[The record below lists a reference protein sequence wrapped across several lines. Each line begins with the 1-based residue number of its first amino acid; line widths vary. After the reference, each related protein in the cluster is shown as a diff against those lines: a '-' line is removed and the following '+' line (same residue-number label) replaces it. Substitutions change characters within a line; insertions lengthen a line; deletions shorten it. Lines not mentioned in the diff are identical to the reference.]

1 MHEIIKKAKQEKRNL
16 LEHEALELLKE
27 YNIPVPKNI
36 LARDAEEAVAAARK
50 IKYPV
55 VLKVVSKDILHKS
68 DIGGV
73 KIGLDSEKEVVNA
86 YEEIMDNVNLK
97 ASGADIEGVL
107 VVENA
112 KKGLECIVGMVRDPQ
127 LGPALM
133 FGLGGIFVE
142 LLEDVSFNLLPI
154 HRDEALEMV
163 KSTKGY
169 KLIKGYR
176 GEKAK
181 DIESIVDLI
190 IKVGKL
196 VEENEEINEID
207 INPFFVYEE
216 GLITIDARVIIE

>member
-73 KIGLDSEKEVVNA
+73 KIGLNSEKEVVNA